1 VLAMSLGAMVAVAWS
16 HAYPQEVTAQVLIN
30 TSLRPFSPFYQRLQ
44 PKNYATLMRLALLGA
59 TPEVWERTILHLT
72 SHRADESI
80 LVLWQALRQERPVSR
95 ANALNQLLAA
105 ARFSAPTVKPVT
117 PTLILASEQDEL
129 VSVECSKKLAT
140 QWQCAMRLHPDAGH
154 DLPLDDGRWVAE
166 QVRQWLVEIQQ

>member
-1 VLAMSLGAMVAVAWS
+1 MVTHCRAELAARQLAPPYQVLAMSLGAMVAVAWS

-95 ANALNQLLAA
+95 ANACLLYTSPSP
-105 ARFSAPTVKPVT
+105 RDRTRSRMPSSA
-117 PTLILASEQDEL
+117 
-129 VSVECSKKLAT
+129 
-140 QWQCAMRLHPDAGH
+140 
-154 DLPLDDGRWVAE
+154 
-166 QVRQWLVEIQQ
+166 